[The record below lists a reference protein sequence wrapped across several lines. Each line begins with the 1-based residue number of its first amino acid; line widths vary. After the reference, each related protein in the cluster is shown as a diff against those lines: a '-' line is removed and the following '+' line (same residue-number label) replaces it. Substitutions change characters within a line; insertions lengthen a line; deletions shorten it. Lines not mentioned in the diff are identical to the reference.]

1 MSVSSNAR
9 PTTGAKHGYR
19 VKPKPY
25 SLERRFRLMQAGTV
39 GVTLLLVSMVLFWN
53 LTSERR
59 LESSLDNLNATLALN
74 RLVHSNHQAEL
85 LAFWEA
91 YDNEPTSSRQKH
103 DDLARKTTE
112 LLQRY
117 DAIPLSAEEQIEVAR
132 LGDLHKDF
140 LALTS
145 VALTGKHQVANDG
158 PQRWKLERVSG
169 QMESA
174 LGRLE
179 QIQAQHAETL
189 GNQIEESSRWLTFL
203 LLASASFALVAL
215 VWFRRAHRNHLWG
228 QLEELRQMVGEV
240 RRGNLNVTGEIPD
253 SIELGSLVRAFLEM
267 ASELRET
274 RDLLEQKV
282 IERTAKLET
291 AQKELVQSAKLASL
305 GQLVSGVAHEINNPL
320 TSILGFSEI
329 ALGRPGLDPSLRG
342 PLGTIRDEALRL
354 RHLVA
359 NLTSFA
365 RRAPQRT
372 QVIDLRGVLDRLMD
386 LRNYQLQS
394 DNIVLH
400 LIKPIQ
406 PVWVIADPDQLLQVL
421 LNLVMNST
429 QSIKDCRDH
438 GEIQI
443 ACGTDAYV
451 AWLTVKDN
459 GAGMADDVREHI
471 FDPFFTTKPTGQGTG
486 LGLSISHGIVQ
497 QHRGAIVAESK
508 LGEGTLMRITL
519 PLAAEAPPENQK
531 SPATN
536 RPEKKA
542 QRPEWHALVVDDEKD
557 ILEMVEQA
565 LERLKCRSTLLL
577 GSGGVEA
584 ALDKEKFDFVISDL
598 KMPGKNGLDV
608 YRMIR
613 AKYPDLANRFL
624 LMTGNLADADEHD
637 IELEAVPILSK
648 PFTLARLREAVEQLL
663 HKQTPA

>member
-1 MSVSSNAR
+1 M
-9 PTTGAKHGYR
+9 GA
-19 VKPKPY
+19 
-25 SLERRFRLMQAGTV
+25 A
-39 GVTLLLVSMVLFWN
+39 LLLVSMVLFWN
-53 LTSERR
+53 LSTEER
-59 LESSLDNLNATLALN
+59 LETSLDNLNVTLALN
-74 RLVHSNHQAEL
+74 RLVHSSHQAEVL
-85 LAFWEA
+85 SFWEA
-91 YDNEPTSSRQKH
+91 YDGEPTSSQKKH
-103 DDLARKTTE
+103 EDLARKTTE
-112 LLQRY
+112 LMRRY
-117 DAIPLSAEEQIEVAR
+117 DAITLSAEEQIEVAR
-132 LGDLHKDF
+132 LVDLHKDF

-145 VALTGKHQVANDG
+145 SALASEHQVVNDG
-158 PQRWKLERVSG
+158 PQRWKVERVSG
-169 QMESA
+169 QMDAA

-179 QIQAQHAETL
+179 ELQAQLAETL
-189 GNQIEESSRWLTFL
+189 GDQTAQSSRWLTFL
-203 LLASASFALVAL
+203 LLISATLAVVAL
-215 VWFRRAHRNHLWG
+215 IWFRRAHRNHLWG

-240 RRGNLNVTGEIPD
+240 HCGNLNVTGKIPD

-329 ALGRPGLDPSLRG
+329 ALGRPRLDPSLRG

-372 QVIDLRGVLDRLMD
+372 QVVDLRSVLDRLVD

-394 DNIVLH
+394 DNIALH
-400 LIKPIQ
+400 LEKPIQ

-429 QSIKDCRDH
+429 QAIKDCRER

-443 ACGTDAYV
+443 ACGSDAHV

-459 GAGMADDVREHI
+459 GAGMADNVREHI

-486 LGLSISHGIVQ
+486 LGLSISHGIIQ
-497 QHRGAIVAESK
+497 QHRGAIMAESK

-519 PLAAEAPPENQK
+519 PLAAEAAPEGQK
-531 SPATN
+531 SPAIN

-542 QRPEWHALVVDDEKD
+542 QRSEWHALVVDDEKD
-557 ILEMVEQA
+557 ILEMIEQA
-565 LERLKCRSTLLL
+565 LERLKCRTTLLL

-584 ALDKEKFDFVISDL
+584 ALDKEKFDLVVSDL
-598 KMPGKNGLDV
+598 KMPGKNGLDI

-624 LMTGNLADADEHD
+624 LMTGNLTDADEHD
-637 IELEAVPILSK
+637 IELAAVPILPK
-648 PFTLARLREAVEQLL
+648 PFTLAHLREAVEQLL